1 MYKRPR
7 IKEIYPVY
15 RLDQEHFRIGAQ
27 IGITKEFYDPTEQ
40 LWNLATILDGRSLK
54 DVLDEE
60 RRRFPDLELSDDYI
74 LDGINLLDQEGFL
87 EETDLKEEECLNAR
101 YMPNVRYFS
110 HYINSTND
118 RFHVQ
123 KKIQESTILLLGLGG
138 GGTNIL
144 TLLAGLGPRK
154 IKIIDYDMVEEENLG
169 RQFLYSEADIG
180 LMKTDVARR
189 AINQINSQIEVE
201 VHNLKIKEPEDL
213 QKYLESVDMVISAI
227 DEPQFEIVRVVNEA
241 IVKANIPCVFAGTQV
256 NHGRVFTIIPGI
268 TGCFDYLNIHYTL
281 TDKQFLKQFIGSAKS
296 GFRPKSIAYGPA
308 IYQLTS
314 VVVDEAVRVLTGYAK
329 PRSLSTQLEID
340 YENFSSFA
348 HKPWPR
354 YPDKCPTCGNG
365 KVEDWEVF
373 KYYGLFK

>member
-123 KKIQESTILLLGLGG
+123 KKIQESTIL
-138 GGTNIL
+138 
-144 TLLAGLGPRK
+144 
-154 IKIIDYDMVEEENLG
+154 
-169 RQFLYSEADIG
+169 
-180 LMKTDVARR
+180 
-189 AINQINSQIEVE
+189 
-201 VHNLKIKEPEDL
+201 
-213 QKYLESVDMVISAI
+213 
-227 DEPQFEIVRVVNEA
+227 
-241 IVKANIPCVFAGTQV
+241 
-256 NHGRVFTIIPGI
+256 
-268 TGCFDYLNIHYTL
+268 
-281 TDKQFLKQFIGSAKS
+281 
-296 GFRPKSIAYGPA
+296 
-308 IYQLTS
+308 
-314 VVVDEAVRVLTGYAK
+314 
-329 PRSLSTQLEID
+329 EID

>member
-154 IKIIDYDMVEEENLG
+154 IKIIDYDTV
-169 RQFLYSEADIG
+169 S
-180 LMKTDVARR
+180 
-189 AINQINSQIEVE
+189 
-201 VHNLKIKEPEDL
+201 
-213 QKYLESVDMVISAI
+213 
-227 DEPQFEIVRVVNEA
+227 
-241 IVKANIPCVFAGTQV
+241 
-256 NHGRVFTIIPGI
+256 
-268 TGCFDYLNIHYTL
+268 
-281 TDKQFLKQFIGSAKS
+281 DKQ
-296 GFRPKSIAYGPA
+296 
-308 IYQLTS
+308 
-314 VVVDEAVRVLTGYAK
+314 
-329 PRSLSTQLEID
+329 
-340 YENFSSFA
+340 
-348 HKPWPR
+348 
-354 YPDKCPTCGNG
+354 
-365 KVEDWEVF
+365 
-373 KYYGLFK
+373 

>member
-1 MYKRPR
+1 MSKFVEVKRNLNNDSTLFGLYFSSKKLQQLKLQFLFYGGRDMYKRPR

-123 KKIQESTILLLGLGG
+123 KK
-138 GGTNIL
+138 
-144 TLLAGLGPRK
+144 
-154 IKIIDYDMVEEENLG
+154 
-169 RQFLYSEADIG
+169 
-180 LMKTDVARR
+180 
-189 AINQINSQIEVE
+189 
-201 VHNLKIKEPEDL
+201 
-213 QKYLESVDMVISAI
+213 
-227 DEPQFEIVRVVNEA
+227 
-241 IVKANIPCVFAGTQV
+241 
-256 NHGRVFTIIPGI
+256 
-268 TGCFDYLNIHYTL
+268 
-281 TDKQFLKQFIGSAKS
+281 
-296 GFRPKSIAYGPA
+296 
-308 IYQLTS
+308 
-314 VVVDEAVRVLTGYAK
+314 
-329 PRSLSTQLEID
+329 
-340 YENFSSFA
+340 
-348 HKPWPR
+348 
-354 YPDKCPTCGNG
+354 
-365 KVEDWEVF
+365 
-373 KYYGLFK
+373 